1 MPKRRH
7 KRFVFLFLIFIARG
21 RDDTNM
27 SARAIKQ
34 KQIVHALHRA
44 ADTQILNNS

>member
-7 KRFVFLFLIFIARG
+7 KRFVFLFLTFL

-34 KQIVHALHRA
+34 KQIVHALLRA
-44 ADTQILNNS
+44 ADTQIFNNS